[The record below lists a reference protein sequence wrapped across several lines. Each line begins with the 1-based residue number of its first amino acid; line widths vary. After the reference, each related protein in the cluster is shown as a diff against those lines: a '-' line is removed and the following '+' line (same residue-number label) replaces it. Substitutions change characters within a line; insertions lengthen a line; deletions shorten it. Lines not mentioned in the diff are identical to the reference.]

1 VTTLAW
7 VVGSG
12 GLLGSHVARAVQ
24 AAGGFVPWNPPAD
37 PLPWEDRAR
46 LEARLGAAVRAF
58 VAAAGHGPYGGWC
71 LFWCA
76 GAGVVGTSPA
86 TLDAE
91 SATWELFLAR
101 LGQEL
106 GAAPGAR
113 NQPGRLFLASS
124 AGGLYAGSPERPLHE
139 GSAPRPISPYGRAK
153 LRQEQ
158 ALERWAAGHPRVSSL
173 VARISNLYGPGGRR
187 MGRPKGLIPQMSRCL
202 IHHQP
207 VHIYVPLD
215 TIRDYVYVEDAAPS
229 LVRWMERL
237 GAEATASSGARH
249 VLKICASEQETT
261 IATLLGVFR
270 RLAKRQLKVV
280 SGLHPLHAQ
289 QPARLQFRS
298 RVWSDEPRPAA
309 TGLAVGVDRVYRHQL
324 RLFQAGALPPPSLPR
339 FTADQGPPEL
349 SAEGG
354 APLDHRARAAEP
366 RTS

>member
-12 GLLGSHVARAVQ
+12 GLLGSHVARAVHST
-24 AAGGFVPWNPPAD
+24 AGLVPWSPPPG
-37 PLPWEDRAR
+37 PLPWEDRAQ

-58 VAAAGHGPYGGWC
+58 VAAAGQGSYPAWSV
-71 LFWCA
+71 FWCA
-76 GAGVVGTSPA
+76 GAGVVGTSPP
-86 TLDAE
+86 TLDTE
-91 SATWELFLAR
+91 SATFELFLER

-106 GAAPGAR
+106 NAAPGAR
-113 NQPGRLFLASS
+113 DRPGRLFLASS

-139 GSAPRPISPYGRAK
+139 GSPPRPISPYGRAK

-158 ALERWAAGHPRVSSL
+158 ALERWAARHPQVSSL
-173 VARISNLYGPGGRR
+173 VARISNLYGPGPR
-187 MGRPKGLIPQMSRCL
+187 MGRPKGLISQMSRCL

-207 VHIYVPLD
+207 VHIYVSLD

-237 GAEATASSGARH
+237 GAEAAASSGARH

-261 IATLLGVFR
+261 IAALLGVFR

-324 RLFQAGALPPPSLPR
+324 RLFQAGALPAPSPPR
-339 FTADQGPPEL
+339 FGGDQGRP
-349 SAEGG
+349 
-354 APLDHRARAAEP
+354 
-366 RTS
+366 